1 MFWYICGMKLKTLLG
16 ERVMVLPEV
25 VRDETTSAGIIIPA
39 KAKQKTDLCTGTV
52 VKKGTGTPWN
62 RMENI
67 HVKQQ
72 VLYKHGSGKP
82 YEEERDGMI
91 HKYLILSYSEILFE

>member
-1 MFWYICGMKLKTLLG
+1 MILKTLLG
-16 ERVMVLPEV
+16 EYVAILPEQIT
-25 VRDETTSAGIIIPA
+25 DTKTEAGIIIPA
-39 KAKQKTDLCTGTV
+39 KLKARTDLCTGTV
-52 VKKGTGTPWN
+52 VKKGKGTPWN

-72 VLYKHGSGKP
+72 VMYKHGSGKP

-91 HKYLILSYSEILFE
+91 HKYLILTYSEILFE